1 MRVLPYG
8 AIRAAAEASGYHRVY
23 VSRIANGAS
32 PWRKSST
39 LLLLSLH
46 SAGWEPPEGKAF
58 LRQWIRMQSVPVAAM
73 KETPPQPQEETPV
86 QIYGENAYEDAAAA
100 EQEHQATVA
109 EVVAEQHYSDMALM
123 AADRESNLSPLDAD
137 HPEEVP
143 PSEPQN

>member
-23 VSRIANGAS
+23 VSRIVNGHS

-58 LRQWIRMQSVPVAAM
+58 LRQWIRTMSVPVAAREAM
-73 KETPPQPQEETPV
+73 MEEPIT
-86 QIYGENAYEDAAAA
+86 EAAP
-100 EQEHQATVA
+100 EQ
-109 EVVAEQHYSDMALM
+109 VVADTQLV
-123 AADRESNLSPLDAD
+123 
-137 HPEEVP
+137 EVLA
-143 PSEPQN
+143 

>member
-23 VSRIANGAS
+23 VSRIVNGWS

-58 LRQWIRMQSVPVAAM
+58 LRQWIRMMSVPVAARDAM
-73 KETPPQPQEETPV
+73 MMEEPPVAVTE
-86 QIYGENAYEDAAAA
+86 AAP
-100 EQEHQATVA
+100 EQ
-109 EVVAEQHYSDMALM
+109 VVADTQLV
-123 AADRESNLSPLDAD
+123 
-137 HPEEVP
+137 EVLA
-143 PSEPQN
+143 